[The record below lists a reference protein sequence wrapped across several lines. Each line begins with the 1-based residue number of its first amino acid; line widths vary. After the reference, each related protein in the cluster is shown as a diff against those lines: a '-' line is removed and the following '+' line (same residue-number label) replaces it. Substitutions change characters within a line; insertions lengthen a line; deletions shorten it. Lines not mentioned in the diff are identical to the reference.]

1 MGNGEAEARRRNG
14 APKMTR
20 SHEGRKHEASR
31 GEEFMNQTNLA
42 AGDRQIEF
50 KEVIGYIKPIIC

>member
-1 MGNGEAEARRRNG
+1 
-14 APKMTR
+14 MTR

-31 GEEFMNQTNLA
+31 GEEFMNQTNLV